1 MGASSPERWNP
12 SPPLTK
18 SRRGGR
24 GAGTRGG
31 HESARHRTFR
41 GRSSARRGSASARRG
56 SVWECCCGSD
66 GRHSSVRRT
75 LEEEEA
81 RLLHLEVS
89 SVLPRHP
96 KFRGARV

>member
-1 MGASSPERWNP
+1 MGGEL
-12 SPPLTK
+12 PP
-18 SRRGGR
+18 RGGIPR
-24 GAGTRGG
+24 PPHQEPQRWQRSW
-31 HESARHRTFR
+31 HPWWARKRPPPDLPWKR
-41 GRSSARRGSASARRG
+41 QRRESASARRG

-96 KFRGARV
+96 QFRGAGV